1 MNQQSGLFVG
11 HFGTGQF
18 GAKRFSYN
26 TEDGN
31 LYLLQLLHENLGAR
45 FECIFLQSQKIS
57 LWCNGFSKEQGLP
70 INDVATCIWND
81 EQCWLDTP
89 HLCENFY
96 GNAIFLGDF
105 DSFGNVFGL
114 SEFQL
119 DFIDSF
125 LQMQFTQK

>member
-1 MNQQSGLFVG
+1 MNQQCGLFVG
-11 HFGTGQF
+11 HFDV
-18 GAKRFSYN
+18 KRFSFHAG
-26 TEDGN
+26 DGN
-31 LYLLQLLHENLGAR
+31 LYLLQLLHENIGANL
-45 FECIFLQSQKIS
+45 ECIFLQSQKIS
-57 LWCNGFSKEQGLP
+57 LWCNGISKEQGLSL
-70 INDVATCIWND
+70 NDVATRIWND

-105 DSFGNVFGL
+105 DCFGGVIGL

-125 LQMQFTQK
+125 CNAF